1 MATVIDKKGQPVGY
15 VHPNPMVTRV
25 GFIDLGSNSSR
36 LTVVEFD
43 RRGRV
48 TILNRVKSMV
58 RLGEGAF
65 ETKCLQPQAMARA
78 VKCLA
83 EFAEVC
89 RSYGVKEIIAVGTA
103 ALRVASNSQD
113 FVRTVAEK
121 TGIDL
126 QVISGE
132 EEARLIRVGVWDALP
147 KTRDAYLFIDIGG
160 GSTELSVS
168 SRDKIAFLESLNVG
182 CVMLTD
188 AVRGDKNGRISAA
201 AFERMQE
208 RALEKMQHTLAQ
220 IKKTDYKAALASS
233 GTAQALMTLA
243 QAKFSAAEPFEV
255 TEEGVRLKRE
265 HVAAIAKELSAMT
278 LAERQK
284 LPGLSPAR
292 AEVIVGGAAVLLSL
306 MQALKL
312 PYVFITDNNLQDG
325 QVVDY
330 TWRHFSE
337 DSGHD
342 WRNESVKALAK
353 RYRCEKAHAKHLV
366 ALSGA
371 IFSQAQALGLFEK
384 EAGLDELLSYGAKLH
399 DVGIAISYDKHYQHG
414 AYLVRFCPLLGFTQ
428 KEVLTIARL
437 VYLHSRPSSDLPGFL
452 SGDALTEAQKW
463 AAVSLF
469 MAENLDRTH
478 RSMVRNVKLAVNNR
492 DLVLDVELKEA
503 SPLETAS
510 VEKIKKQVKKLLG
523 RNIEVRFEIDDRH
536 IELVHD

>member
-1 MATVIDKKGQPVGY
+1 MATVIDKKGQPVGF
-15 VHPNPMVTRV
+15 VRPNPMVTRV

-65 ETKCLQPQAMARA
+65 ETKCLQPQAMERA

-113 FVRTVAEK
+113 FVRTVVEK

-168 SRDKIAFLESLNVG
+168 SRDKIDFLESLNVG

-188 AVRGDKNGRISAA
+188 AVRADKNGRINAA

-208 RALEKMQHTLAQ
+208 RALEKMQHTLSQ

-233 GTAQALMTLA
+233 GTAQALLTLA
-243 QAKFSAAEPFEV
+243 QAKFSGTEPFEV
-255 TEEGVRLKRE
+255 TEEGVKLKRDQ
-265 HVAAIAKELSAMT
+265 VVAIAKELSAMT

-312 PYVFITDNNLQDG
+312 PHVFITDNNLQDG

-353 RYRCEKAHAKHLV
+353 RYGCEKAHAKHLV
-366 ALSGA
+366 AVSGA
-371 IFSQAQALGLFEK
+371 IFSQAQALGLFDAEV
-384 EAGLDELLSYGAKLH
+384 GLDELLVYAAKLH

-437 VYLHSRPSSDLPGFL
+437 VYLHSRPSSDLPAFL
-452 SGDALTEAQKW
+452 AGDALSEAQKW
-463 AAVSLF
+463 AALCLF

-478 RSMVRNVKLAVNNR
+478 RSMVRDVKLALNNR

-523 RNIEVRFEIDDRH
+523 RNIEVRFEIAERH

>member
-1 MATVIDKKGQPVGY
+1 
-15 VHPNPMVTRV
+15 
-25 GFIDLGSNSSR
+25 
-36 LTVVEFD
+36 
-43 RRGRV
+43 
-48 TILNRVKSMV
+48 
-58 RLGEGAF
+58 
-65 ETKCLQPQAMARA
+65 
-78 VKCLA
+78 
-83 EFAEVC
+83 
-89 RSYGVKEIIAVGTA
+89 
-103 ALRVASNSQD
+103 
-113 FVRTVAEK
+113 
-121 TGIDL
+121 
-126 QVISGE
+126 
-132 EEARLIRVGVWDALP
+132 
-147 KTRDAYLFIDIGG
+147 
-160 GSTELSVS
+160 
-168 SRDKIAFLESLNVG
+168 
-182 CVMLTD
+182 MLTD
-188 AVRGDKNGRISAA
+188 AVRADKNGRINAA

-208 RALEKMQHTLAQ
+208 RALEKMQHTLSQ

-233 GTAQALMTLA
+233 GTAQALLTLA
-243 QAKFSAAEPFEV
+243 QAKFSGTEPFEV
-255 TEEGVRLKRE
+255 TEEGVKLKRDQ
-265 HVAAIAKELSAMT
+265 VVAIAKELSAMT

-312 PYVFITDNNLQDG
+312 PHVFITDNNLQDG

-353 RYRCEKAHAKHLV
+353 RYGCEKAHAKHLV
-366 ALSGA
+366 AVSGA
-371 IFSQAQALGLFEK
+371 IFSQAQALGLFDAEV
-384 EAGLDELLSYGAKLH
+384 GLDELLVYAAKLH

-437 VYLHSRPSSDLPGFL
+437 VYLHSRPSSDLPAFL
-452 SGDALTEAQKW
+452 AGDALSEAQKW
-463 AAVSLF
+463 AALCLF

-478 RSMVRNVKLAVNNR
+478 RSMVRDVKLALNNR

-523 RNIEVRFEIDDRH
+523 RNIEVRFEIAERH

>member
-1 MATVIDKKGQPVGY
+1 MATVIDKKGQPVGF
-15 VHPNPMVTRV
+15 VRPNPMVTRV

-65 ETKCLQPQAMARA
+65 ETKCLQPQAMERA

-113 FVRTVAEK
+113 FVRTVVEK

-168 SRDKIAFLESLNVG
+168 SRDKIDFLESLNVG

-188 AVRGDKNGRISAA
+188 AVRADKNGRINAA

-208 RALEKMQHTLAQ
+208 RALEKMQHTLSQ

-233 GTAQALMTLA
+233 GTAQALLTLA
-243 QAKFSAAEPFEV
+243 QAKFSGTEPFEV
-255 TEEGVRLKRE
+255 TEEGVKLKRDQ
-265 HVAAIAKELSAMT
+265 VVAIAKELSAMT

-312 PYVFITDNNLQDG
+312 PHVFITDNNLQDG

-353 RYRCEKAHAKHLV
+353 RYGCEKAHAKHLV
-366 ALSGA
+366 AVSGA
-371 IFSQAQALGLFEK
+371 IFSQAQALGLFDAEV
-384 EAGLDELLSYGAKLH
+384 GLDELLVYAAKLH

-437 VYLHSRPSSDLPGFL
+437 VYLHSRPSSDLPAFL
-452 SGDALTEAQKW
+452 AGDALSEAQKW
-463 AAVSLF
+463 AALCLF

-478 RSMVRNVKLAVNNR
+478 RSMVRDVKLVLNNR

-523 RNIEVRFEIDDRH
+523 RNIEVRFEIAERH

>member
-1 MATVIDKKGQPVGY
+1 MATVIDKKGQPVGF
-15 VHPNPMVTRV
+15 VRPNPMVTRV

-65 ETKCLQPQAMARA
+65 ETKCLQPQAMERA

-113 FVRTVAEK
+113 FVRTVVEK

-168 SRDKIAFLESLNVG
+168 SRDKIDFLESLNVG

-188 AVRGDKNGRISAA
+188 AVRADKNGRINAA

-208 RALEKMQHTLAQ
+208 RALEKMQHTLSQ

-233 GTAQALMTLA
+233 GTAQALLTLA
-243 QAKFSAAEPFEV
+243 QAKFSGTEPFEV
-255 TEEGVRLKRE
+255 TEEGVKLKRDQ
-265 HVAAIAKELSAMT
+265 VVAIAKELSAMT

-312 PYVFITDNNLQDG
+312 PHVFITDNNLQDG

-353 RYRCEKAHAKHLV
+353 RYGCEKAHAKHLV
-366 ALSGA
+366 AVSGA
-371 IFSQAQALGLFEK
+371 IFSQAQALGLFDAEV
-384 EAGLDELLSYGAKLH
+384 GLDELLAYAAKLH

-437 VYLHSRPSSDLPGFL
+437 VYLHSRPSSDLPAFL
-452 SGDALTEAQKW
+452 AGDALSEAQKW
-463 AAVSLF
+463 AALCLF

-478 RSMVRNVKLAVNNR
+478 RSMVRDVKLALNNR

-523 RNIEVRFEIDDRH
+523 RNIEVRFEIAERH

>member
-1 MATVIDKKGQPVGY
+1 MATAIDKKGQPVGF
-15 VHPNPMVTRV
+15 VRPNPMVTRV

-65 ETKCLQPQAMARA
+65 ETKCLQPPAMERA

-113 FVRTVAEK
+113 FVRTVVEK

-168 SRDKIAFLESLNVG
+168 SRDKIDFLESLNVG

-188 AVRGDKNGRISAA
+188 AVRADKNGRINAA

-208 RALEKMQHTLAQ
+208 RALEKMQHTLSQ

-233 GTAQALMTLA
+233 GTAQALLTLA
-243 QAKFSAAEPFEV
+243 QAKFSGTEPFEV
-255 TEEGVRLKRE
+255 TEEGVKLKRDQ
-265 HVAAIAKELSAMT
+265 VVAIAKELSAMT

-306 MQALKL
+306 MQVLKL
-312 PYVFITDNNLQDG
+312 PHVFITDNNLQDG

-353 RYRCEKAHAKHLV
+353 RYGCEKAHAKHLV
-366 ALSGA
+366 AVSGA
-371 IFSQAQALGLFEK
+371 IFSQAQALGLFDA
-384 EAGLDELLSYGAKLH
+384 EAGLDELLAYAAKLH

-452 SGDALTEAQKW
+452 AGDVLSEAQKW
-463 AAVSLF
+463 AALCLF

-478 RSMVRNVKLAVNNR
+478 RSMVRDVKLALNNR

-523 RNIEVRFEIDDRH
+523 RNIEVRFEITDRH

>member
-1 MATVIDKKGQPVGY
+1 MATVIDKKGQPVGF

-65 ETKCLQPQAMARA
+65 ETKCLQPQAMERA

-113 FVRTVAEK
+113 FVRTVVEK

-168 SRDKIAFLESLNVG
+168 SRDKIDFLESLNVG

-188 AVRGDKNGRISAA
+188 AVRADKNGRINAA

-208 RALEKMQHTLAQ
+208 RALEKMQHTLSQ

-233 GTAQALMTLA
+233 GTAQALLTLA
-243 QAKFSAAEPFEV
+243 QAKFSGTEPFEV
-255 TEEGVRLKRE
+255 TEEGVKLKRDQ
-265 HVAAIAKELSAMT
+265 VVAIAKELSAMT

-312 PYVFITDNNLQDG
+312 PHVFITDNNLQDG

-353 RYRCEKAHAKHLV
+353 RYGCEKAHAKHLV
-366 ALSGA
+366 AVSGA
-371 IFSQAQALGLFEK
+371 IFSQAQALGLFDAEV
-384 EAGLDELLSYGAKLH
+384 GLDELLVYAAKLH

-437 VYLHSRPSSDLPGFL
+437 VYLHSRPSSDLPAFL
-452 SGDALTEAQKW
+452 AGDALSEAQKW
-463 AAVSLF
+463 AALCLF

-478 RSMVRNVKLAVNNR
+478 RSMVRDVKLALNNR

-523 RNIEVRFEIDDRH
+523 RNIEVRFEIAERH